1 MILFFK
7 NDPITQFIIHHSFM
21 DSTKDSDLTGWWS
34 FAPSAKDTLLKID
47 KIVKQTKT
55 LLEETEKLRTTI
67 KNVVFTYN
75 DVGQIIKEVWI
86 TDGIIHR
93 DDGPA
98 VITYYDNNY
107 VKSMEWYLNG
117 KRRRSDGGP
126 TLITRHSNGNIDREH
141 WHYE

>member
-1 MILFFK
+1 
-7 NDPITQFIIHHSFM
+7 M

-34 FAPSAKDTLLKID
+34 FAPSAKDTLYKID

-75 DVGQIIKEVWI
+75 DAGQIIKETWI

-93 DDGPA
+93 PGGAPA
-98 VITYYDNNY
+98 IITYYDNNY
-107 VKSMEWYLNG
+107 IKSMEWYLNG